1 MDKLIA
7 DFMKILALINDA
19 DYAIFTL
26 DELEK
31 KLEMKKK
38 EIIEYHEVNYSI
50 WQASDGRWK
59 TKVPDSTK
67 KTGVRLIAKSKEQDL
82 YTAIVEWYTKDS
94 LPDTLEMLFPCW
106 IKDKAKD
113 TSKGNANKLLWVWKT
128 YYLKSPII
136 KEKMADLNAIEL
148 KRWLL
153 DTIEKRSLTKRK
165 YREMK
170 SVINMMLDYAVE
182 MDIISKNV
190 SRNVRKISERHFV
203 KEPKKQVQEH
213 VYIDNEEKQ
222 LVSICLEQFKKT
234 KNVAYLAICLNTAL
248 GLRVGE
254 LVALKVLDFCDM
266 CVHIERQ
273 EVKNYIEKDGKY
285 IRSGYCIDNHPKT
298 PESVRY
304 VPLTSI
310 SRYFFKAIMDFN
322 NDRNLNSEY
331 LLLNGKGKRLH
342 NDSINNALRRVNKK
356 LNTVQKGNHSLRK
369 TCISKM
375 NASNLLTNEELR
387 EFAGHKYISTTQ
399 NNYIFQTDTLDEKRV
414 ANYEEAINSTN
425 ISVTEC
431 NLKIQ
436 ELKKAG
442 NL

>member
-1 MDKLIA
+1 MKKLIA
-7 DFMKILALINDA
+7 DFMKILALKNDTVCT
-19 DYAIFTL
+19 IFTL

-38 EIIEYHEVNYSI
+38 EIIEQHTQKYNI

-67 KTGVRLIAKSKEQDL
+67 DSGEKLIAKRKEQDL
-82 YTAIVEWYTKDS
+82 LDAIIEWYTRDS
-94 LPDTLEMLFPCW
+94 IPDTLERLFPHW
-106 IKDKAKD
+106 IKDKALD
-113 TSKGNANKLLWVWKT
+113 TSKGNANKLLWVWNT
-128 YYLKSPII
+128 YYDKSSIAKKRMKDI
-136 KEKMADLNAIEL
+136 NALEL
-148 KRWLL
+148 KGWLL
-153 DTIEKRSLTKRK
+153 DTIEKNSLTKRK

-170 SVINMMLDYAVE
+170 SVLNMMFDYAVE
-182 MDIISKNV
+182 MDILSKNV
-190 SRNVRKISERHFV
+190 SRNVRKISDKHFA

-213 VYIDNEEKQ
+213 VYINNEEKD
-222 LVSICLEQFKKT
+222 LVKICLEQFEKT

-254 LVALKVLDFCDM
+254 LVALKILDFCDM
-266 CVHIERQ
+266 SVHIERQ
-273 EVKNYIEKDGKY
+273 EIKVYIEKDGKY
-285 IRSGYCIDNHPKT
+285 IRNGYCIDNHTKT
-298 PESVRY
+298 PESVRD

-310 SRYFFKAIMDFN
+310 SRYFFKAILDLN
-322 NDRNLNSEY
+322 NARGLNSEY
-331 LLLNGKGKRLH
+331 LLLNDTGERIH

-356 LNTVQKGNHSLRK
+356 INTPQKGNHSLRK

-399 NNYIFQTDTLDEKRV
+399 NNYIFQTDTLDDKRI
-414 ANYEEAINSTN
+414 ANYEKAINSTN

-436 ELKKAG
+436 QLKKAG